1 MSLIIREMQI
11 ETTMGY
17 DLTPVRMA
25 TISKSRN
32 RQVLRRMW
40 TNGNTFA
47 LLVGMQIGVAM
58 VESRMEI
65 PQKIKNESA
74 F

>member
-1 MSLIIREMQI
+1 MQI

-47 LLVGMQIGVAM
+47 LLVGAWIVAATIESSM
-58 VESRMEI
+58 VT
-65 PQKIKNESA
+65 
-74 F
+74 